1 MDKQR
6 LVAQLID
13 RLRVSL
19 EAAESAS
26 EAAAEEARSG
36 ATPAEKREDSR
47 TALEFSRMARS
58 QAERAARLRDDLR
71 TLAAFQPAPVP
82 RGGRVDVGAIVEI
95 ESDDDGGRT
104 LFLAPCGAGEELTGP
119 GGDGFLSVVTPAS
132 PIGRA
137 LLGKRAGESAEARI
151 AGELREW
158 TISWVE

>member
-1 MDKQR
+1 VDKRALVEQ
-6 LVAQLID
+6 LVAK
-13 RLRVSL
+13 LRTSL
-19 EAAESAS
+19 AAAETAS

-58 QAERAARLRDDLR
+58 QADRAARLRDELR
-71 TLAAFQPAPVP
+71 TLAAFDPPTLG
-82 RGGRVDVGAIVEI
+82 RGARADLGAVVEI
-95 ESDDDGGRT
+95 ESDEDGGRT

-137 LLGKRAGESAEARI
+137 VVGKKVGESVEARI

-158 TISWVE
+158 TVTFVA